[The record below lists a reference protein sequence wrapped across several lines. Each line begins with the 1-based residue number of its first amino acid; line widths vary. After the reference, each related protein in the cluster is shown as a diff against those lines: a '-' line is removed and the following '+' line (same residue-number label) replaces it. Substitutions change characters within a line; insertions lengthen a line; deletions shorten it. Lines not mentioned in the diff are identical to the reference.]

1 MALTQFSL
9 IISAA
14 DFRAYQAAART
25 LAKTMGRRRAP
36 TACALMEF
44 NLSQRDAGGIA
55 DDYLDSIGWLNGPD
69 RAALTKAAG
78 IAARTGAGSPP
89 GDANATPRLVV
100 RLQTPRNGPRHK

>member
-55 DDYLDSIGWLNGPD
+55 DDYLDSIGWLSGPD
-69 RAALTKAAG
+69 RGALTKAAG
-78 IAARTGAGSPP
+78 RASRAGADWPRGEASAP
-89 GDANATPRLVV
+89 TRLVV
-100 RLQTPRNGPRHK
+100 RLQTPRKVPRPK

>member
-1 MALTQFSL
+1 MALTKFSL
-9 IISAA
+9 MVSAA

-25 LAKTMGRRRAP
+25 LAKTLGRRRAP

-69 RAALTKAAG
+69 RGALSKAAG
-78 IAARTGAGSPP
+78 MASRAGADLPL
-89 GDANATPRLVV
+89 GDANATIRLVV
-100 RLQTPRNGPRHK
+100 RLQTPRNVPRPK